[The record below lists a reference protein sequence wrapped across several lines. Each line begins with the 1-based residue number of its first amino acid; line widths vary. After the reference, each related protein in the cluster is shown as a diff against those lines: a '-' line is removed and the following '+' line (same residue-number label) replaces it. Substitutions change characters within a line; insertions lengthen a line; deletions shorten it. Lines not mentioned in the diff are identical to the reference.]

1 MHSNGVQNYI
11 KNTTNSKGNII
22 MKQDTNELTELLL
35 ERKGGRTTMEIIDQ
49 LLERPHNANQL
60 SDKLGITYKTT
71 MYHIHIMEK
80 LEFVVRDGENY
91 GALYYLTEKL
101 TNNITDYN
109 QIKKC
114 LK

>member
-1 MHSNGVQNYI
+1 MNQVI
-11 KNTTNSKGNII
+11 K
-22 MKQDTNELTELLL
+22 DLNELLIM
-35 ERKGGRTTMEIIDQ
+35 RKGGKTTIEIIDQ

-60 SDKLGITYKTT
+60 SHKLGITYKTT
-71 MYHIHIMEK
+71 VYHIKIME
-80 LEFVVRDGENY
+80 EMDFIVRDGDHY

-101 TNNITDYN
+101 TNNISDYN